1 MRRHSLASSDVVKGN
16 ELGFSE
22 GLLCHHL
29 GKAKGEGSYIMR
41 SKGRR
46 MDLPKPEALRMAICD
61 VNVRPRSLT
70 RSLGRIMYVNEKEKK
85 RKG

>member
-1 MRRHSLASSDVVKGN
+1 MRRHSLASSDVVKSN

-22 GLLCHHL
+22 GLLCRHL

-46 MDLPKPEALRMAICD
+46 MDSPKPEDLRMAICGC
-61 VNVRPRSLT
+61 NCKAT
-70 RSLGRIMYVNEKEKK
+70 
-85 RKG
+85 